1 MYALSISTTQMTD
14 LWAIAIGKVGDND
27 KAQLDIYRT
36 EKIAVLDDILSL
48 VKVKHNIC
56 LQKRWKFNKSSGE
69 SLVFRDLVD
78 IIAIWVGKFVKVG
91 DAAAQYDPTHAALP
105 WAAVRFLLQ
114 ITLNDA
120 QIFGAI
126 AEGVETVSR
135 LISKYIIFEA
145 ACLHPSGYTPCATQQ
160 KLSEALI
167 VLYSATLIYLAKA
180 GRSWLL
186 LFNPVSTAYFSVVG
200 GKTGWSLRLQ
210 TLQVSEIDVS

>member
-1 MYALSISTTQMTD
+1 MYALSTSTTQMTD
-14 LWAIAIGKVGDND
+14 LWAIAIGKVGDNN
-27 KAQLDIYRT
+27 KAQLDIYCT

-48 VKVKHNIC
+48 VKVKQNIC
-56 LQKRWKFNKSSGE
+56 LQKRWKFKKTSGE

-78 IIAIWVGKFVKVG
+78 KIAIWVGKFVKVG

-114 ITLNDA
+114 ITFHDA

-126 AEGVETVSR
+126 AEGAETVSR

-145 ACLHPSGYTPCATQQ
+145 ACLHPSGCTPCATQQ
-160 KLSEALI
+160 ELSEALI
-167 VLYSATLIYLAKA
+167 VLYSAIITYLAKA

-186 LFNPVSTAYFSVVG
+186 LFTPVSTAYFSVVG
-200 GKTGWSLRLQ
+200 GKTGLSG
-210 TLQVSEIDVS
+210 

>member
-1 MYALSISTTQMTD
+1 MTN
-14 LWAIAIGKVGDND
+14 LWAIAVGKVGDNN

-48 VKVKHNIC
+48 VKVKQNIC
-56 LQKRWKFNKSSGE
+56 LQKRWKFKKRSGE
-69 SLVFRDLVD
+69 SLVFRDLID
-78 IIAIWVGKFVKVG
+78 KIAIQVGKFVKVG
-91 DAAAQYDPTHAALP
+91 DAAAQHDPTHAALP

-135 LISKYIIFEA
+135 LISQYIIFEA

-167 VLYSATLIYLAKA
+167 VLYSAILTYLAKA

-186 LFNPVSTAYFSVVG
+186 LFTPVSTANFSVVG
-200 GKTGWSLRLQ
+200 GKTGLSG
-210 TLQVSEIDVS
+210 

>member
-1 MYALSISTTQMTD
+1 MSTSTTQITD

-36 EKIAVLDDILSL
+36 AKIAVLDDILSL
-48 VKVKHNIC
+48 IKVKQNIC
-56 LQKRWKFNKSSGE
+56 LQKRWKFKKSSGE

-78 IIAIWVGKFVKVG
+78 KIAIWVGKFVKVG
-91 DAAAQYDPTHAALP
+91 DVAAQYDPTHAALP

-126 AEGVETVSR
+126 AEGVEIVSR

-145 ACLHPSGYTPCATQQ
+145 ACLHPGGYTPCATQQ
-160 KLSEALI
+160 KLSKALI
-167 VLYSATLIYLAKA
+167 VLYSAILTYLAKA

-186 LFNPVSTAYFSVVG
+186 LFTPVSTAYFSVVG
-200 GKTGWSLRLQ
+200 GKTGLSG
-210 TLQVSEIDVS
+210 